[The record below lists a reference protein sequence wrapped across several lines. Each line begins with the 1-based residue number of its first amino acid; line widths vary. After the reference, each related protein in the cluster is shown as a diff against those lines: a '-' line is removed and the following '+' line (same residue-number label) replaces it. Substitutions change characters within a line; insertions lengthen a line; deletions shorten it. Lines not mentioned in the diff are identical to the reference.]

1 MTSTKTANGWAALEE
16 RLNGLP
22 KPISTLKLC
31 ADADVRDRYRAA
43 QQAHARAEE
52 YLQSLGKDADKD
64 ARALVE
70 QKVKDAQA
78 DLDEAKDAYD
88 PITVTLTF
96 KALQRDELQALL
108 DAHPPQEEDEEK
120 GSDFHFDTFAP
131 ELISAASVDE
141 MPAEY
146 AANALKTWSLSD
158 SDDLWAAAWTVQR
171 RKRSDLGKG

>member
-1 MTSTKTANGWAALEE
+1 MTSKTTTNGWAALEQ
-16 RLNGLP
+16 RLNDLP
-22 KPISTLKLC
+22 KPTRTLKLC
-31 ADADVRDRYRAA
+31 ADPDVRDRYLAA
-43 QQAHARAEE
+43 QQAHARADE

-78 DLDEAKDAYD
+78 DLDAATAEYD

-108 DAHPPQEEDEEK
+108 NEHPPKEEDEEK

-131 ELISAASVDE
+131 ELIAAASVDE

-146 AANALKTWSLSD
+146 AATALRTWSLAD
-158 SDDLWAAAWTVQR
+158 SDDLWAAAWSVQR